1 MRCPVDLVVCDVVA
15 VWVVQP
21 SIVTHIGVMLGFAIL
36 GWVIVMGECCWV
48 CVPCGGW

>member
-21 SIVTHIGVMLGFAIL
+21 SIVARIGVML
-36 GWVIVMGECCWV
+36 VMGSSWV
-48 CVPCGGW
+48 GL